1 MLKRTGIIFQGILM
15 FKGELR
21 YTKVGTPRRIR
32 LKDLMAYKHKIRKQ
46 SAKAMDELVS
56 MVQENNPG
64 Y

>member
-1 MLKRTGIIFQGILM
+1 M

-21 YTKVGTPRRIR
+21 YTKVGTHRRIR
-32 LKDLMAYKHKIRKQ
+32 LKDLMAYKDKIRKQ

-56 MVQENNPG
+56 IAQENNPG